1 MRLTLILLVM
11 IIIPGLSFG
20 NPIKVLAV
28 EKESSIRLT
37 LLGEN
42 FPKWKLERSTSKY
55 TLTLSNAQLIRFD
68 LTDIFRNIERSRISD
83 IRATGNN
90 ILEIDLVCACYASPA
105 SSGQDILIID
115 IYEVDETKPSVQS
128 TLSAPIAPLTENE
141 TLFLPLLDDIEPAR
155 RQMRGSGTVS
165 SDAVIMPQRLQGYL
179 AANSGAL
186 LGSQPVPS
194 VAVDLLSRAFARAA
208 AQGLIDPSSDISSF
222 AMSPSSKESSK
233 LRERINVTAKTGF
246 DRAIHSNLRKVP
258 PTTEGSICFSNDQID
273 IASWGD
279 LEEPNM
285 LGRLRGDLIAES
297 GTVQPNGALALAK
310 YYLFLGFGAEARK
323 ATLFIPEGSDR
334 ELIRALADIMD
345 TGMTS
350 SSILRGQ
357 VGCRGA
363 VALWAVLFLPVDEMI
378 GPTSA
383 DDVLST
389 FSALPAHLR
398 THLGPSLAKRLQAVG
413 LPEEARIA
421 INAVT
426 RAGQNTDESELASA
440 RLELD
445 GIHSQVARETL
456 AELSTGTSITAAG
469 ALLELLKD
477 AEERGMPPN
486 PNWVDDAPTLVDAL
500 EGTDI
505 AAELNIAGLQG
516 LIALGRYDE
525 FRLKIVEP
533 SPGLSVESR
542 RVISTLAMKSAALS
556 ANSSDFLK
564 TEIGLSRLVP
574 PDALDRETRLLISRR
589 LTNLGLASR
598 ATIYLPAN
606 PTSSDEYTLTAQV
619 LKELGNPEGA
629 ITLLES
635 RPTLDGADVLGDALM
650 TAGDARAAIAAYEN
664 ANDVDSATSI
674 AMQIG
679 DWSWLAR
686 NGLDEI
692 SSIARAL
699 VDPKNPD
706 EQNTTSPNG
715 RLILSSQARRSE
727 IENLLELTST
737 EKLQ

>member
-1 MRLTLILLVM
+1 
-11 IIIPGLSFG
+11 SFG

-141 TLFLPLLDDIEPAR
+141 TLFLPLLDDVEPNR
-155 RQMRGSGTVS
+155 RQMQVTGTRLS
-165 SDAVIMPQRLQGYL
+165 EEVILPQGLQGYF
-179 AANSGAL
+179 AANSATL

-194 VAVDLLSRAFARAA
+194 VAVNLLSRAFARAA
-208 AQGLIDPSSDISSF
+208 AQGLIEPSSDIPSF
-222 AMSPSSKESSK
+222 AKSPSSQESAE
-233 LRERINVTAKTGF
+233 LRERINVTVKTGF
-246 DRAIHSNLRKVP
+246 DRTIHSNLRKIP
-258 PTTEGSICFSNDQID
+258 PTSEGSICFSNDQID

-279 LEEPNM
+279 LAEPNI
-285 LGRLRGDLIAES
+285 LGRLRADLIAED
-297 GTVQPNGALALAK
+297 GTVQPNGAMALAK

-323 ATLFIPEGSDR
+323 ATLFIPDGSDR

-350 SSILRGQ
+350 SSILKGQ

-363 VALWAVLFLPVDEMI
+363 VALWAVLFLPVDEMMS
-378 GPTSA
+378 PTSA

-413 LPEEARIA
+413 LPEEARMA

-486 PNWVDDAPTLVDAL
+486 PNWVDDAPTLVGAL

-505 AAELNIAGLQG
+505 AAELNISGLQG

-525 FRLKIVEP
+525 FRAKVVEP

-542 RVISTLAMKSAALS
+542 RVISILAMKSAAQS

-564 TEIGLSRLVP
+564 TEIGLSKLVP

-589 LTNLGLASR
+589 LTDLGLPSR
-598 ATIYLPAN
+598 ATVYLPAN
-606 PTSSDEYTLTAQV
+606 PKTSNEYTLTAQI
-619 LKELGNPEGA
+619 LKDLGNPEDA

-635 RPTLDGADVLGDALM
+635 RTTLGGADVLGDALM
-650 TAGDARAAIAAYEN
+650 KAGDARAAIAAYED
-664 ANDVDSATSI
+664 ADDVDGAASI
-674 AMQIG
+674 AIQIG
-679 DWSWLAR
+679 DWSWLAK
-686 NGLDEI
+686 NGPDEI
-692 SSIARAL
+692 SSIAKAL
-699 VDPKNPD
+699 VDPTSPSD
-706 EQNTTSPNG
+706 QNTTSPNG
-715 RLILSSQARRSE
+715 LLIANSQDRRSE
-727 IENLLELTST
+727 IMNLLELTST
-737 EKLQ
+737 KDPQ